1 MRRQVPDQILKA
13 GQYPLPSGGVGA
25 MRTEGVREMSRPG
38 LAVDSSVP
46 ALLVKIG
53 HYPLHHGGVGVI
65 RTLGRLGVPVY
76 AITEDRWTPAAVS
89 RYCAGRFVLPSTG
102 REDPGQLVR
111 RIADIGRQL
120 GRPTVAIPTDE
131 EAAVLLAEHAA
142 EFSEYFLFPGVPP
155 ELPRKLASK
164 QGLYELCGEFGVPA
178 PASAFPKTVEEVTEF
193 AACAT
198 FPVVVKNLE
207 AWVRRSAPVVS
218 GTTVLRTPAELLA
231 LAAGWGE
238 TPSVILQDYVPRED
252 AEDWIVHLYCDANSS
267 GKVTF
272 TGVKVRSW
280 PPHAGMTAC
289 AYIVPNPVLA
299 EMAERFCKEIGFC
312 GIADLDWRFDRRDGR
327 YKLLDFNPRIGA
339 QFRLFETAAG
349 IDVVRAMHLD
359 LTGRY
364 VPPSP
369 QLNGRRIIVENID
382 PVARLTYWRSGYTTP
397 SKPRRGTSTEL
408 GWLAWDDP
416 LPFAVMTAR
425 FGKPVAAYAAQA
437 LRSRAVRRQAGNPVG
452 RGVRRR
458 HGPVEPGTGASEVTP
473 SDEPA

>member
-1 MRRQVPDQILKA
+1 
-13 GQYPLPSGGVGA
+13 
-25 MRTEGVREMSRPG
+25 
-38 LAVDSSVP
+38 
-46 ALLVKIG
+46 
-53 HYPLHHGGVGVI
+53 
-65 RTLGRLGVPVY
+65 
-76 AITEDRWTPAAVS
+76 
-89 RYCAGRFVLPSTG
+89 VLPSTG

-131 EAAVLLAEHAA
+131 EAAVLLAENAS
-142 EFSEYFLFPGVPP
+142 EFSQYFLLPGVPP

-164 QGLYELCGEFGVPA
+164 QGLYELCREFGVPA
-178 PASAFPKTVEEVTEF
+178 PASAFPKTAEF
-193 AACAT
+193 ASSAT
-198 FPVVVKNLE
+198 FPIVVKNLE

-218 GTTVLRTPAELLA
+218 GTTVLWTRAELLA

-252 AEDWIVHLYCDANSS
+252 AEDWIVHLYCDASS
-267 GKVTF
+267 SCKVTF

-289 AYIVPNPVLA
+289 AYIVPNPDLA
-299 EMAERFCKEIGFC
+299 EMAERFCKEIGFR
-312 GIADLDWRFDRRDGR
+312 GIADLDWRFDRRDGK

-359 LTGRY
+359 LTGRH

-382 PVARLTYWRSGYTTP
+382 PVARLTYWRSGYTIP
-397 SKPRRGTSTEL
+397 SQPRRSTSTEL

-416 LPFAVMTAR
+416 LPFAAMAAR
-425 FGKPVAAYAAQA
+425 FGKPVVAYAAQT
-437 LRSRAVRRQAGNPVG
+437 LRSRPVRRQAGNPVG
-452 RGVRRR
+452 SGMRRLHR
-458 HGPVEPGTGASEVTP
+458 PVESGSGAPEATP
-473 SDEPA
+473 SGEPT